1 MYKVNFVN
9 RFVLPVVVA
18 FLLVGSASCE
28 QEVKNPLNGPERT
41 PAELLKN
48 KLSTSVEEKKVMFG
62 HHDDPVYGHN
72 WNGDGISDMVA
83 TTGAYPAVMSWD
95 LGALELGKEANL
107 DGVPFDLIRKQAIAQ
122 DARGGINTFSWH
134 LYHPLTGV
142 DSWDTTDLFAVSDI
156 VNTPEGKEAYLR
168 QLDMVA
174 DFFLSLK
181 DKDGNSIGVIFRPWH
196 EHTGSW
202 FWWGIGNSSSEDYK
216 ALWTIMREK
225 FDERGVDNVVWA
237 YSPDRCTTAEQ
248 YMARYP
254 GDEYVDILGADVY
267 HFNGTTGTDAYKEAA
282 RKTLSFASEEAKKR
296 GKIVAFTE
304 TGLESITIYDWYTS
318 ILLPIL
324 QSYPVA
330 YVTVWRNAYNNPKHY
345 YVPFPGHPA
354 ETDFREFCANPSIK
368 VIKNKHD

>member
-1 MYKVNFVN
+1 MN
-9 RFVLPVVVA
+9 RLIIPAVA
-18 FLLVGSASCE
+18 ACLLIGGAGCGQKAKTQDE
-28 QEVKNPLNGPERT
+28 PGKT
-41 PAELLKN
+41 PAEQLKE
-48 KLSTSVEEKKVMFG
+48 KLSKAVEEKKVMFG

-95 LGALELGKEANL
+95 LGALELGGQANL
-107 DGVPFDLIRKQAIAQ
+107 DGVPFDSIRKQAIAQ
-122 DARGGINTFSWH
+122 DARGGVNTFSWH
-134 LYHPLTGV
+134 LYNPLTGV
-142 DSWDTTDLFAVSDI
+142 DSWNTTDSLAVSNM
-156 VNTPEGKEAYLR
+156 VNTPEGKEAYLK
-168 QLDMVA
+168 QLNMVA

-181 DKDGNSIGVIFRPWH
+181 DKDDNRIGVIFRSWH

-202 FWWGIGNSSSEDYK
+202 FWWGTDNCSPEDYK

-237 YSPDRCTTAEQ
+237 YSPDRCTSTEQ

-267 HFNGTTGTDAYKEAA
+267 HFNGAEGTDAYKEAA
-282 RKTLSFASEEAKKR
+282 GKTLSIASEEAKKR
-296 GKIVAFTE
+296 GKIAALTE
-304 TGLESITIYDWYTS
+304 TGLESITIDDWYTS
-318 ILLPIL
+318 TLLPIL

-330 YVTVWRNAYNNPKHY
+330 YVTVWRNAHDKPQHY

-354 ETDFREFCANPSIK
+354 EADFREFCANPSIK
-368 VIKNKHD
+368 VIKK